1 MKLLSGNIIMILSG
15 DYVRILKGYYKGE
28 IGIVKS
34 FDGFAYRIKLLKKSL
49 EVKIP
54 ESELKI
60 ITKEE
65 LEEDLIKIRFDDG
78 TQINLKDTDLQ
89 YTCNCLKSNFY
100 FKGLFALGKY
110 YSKEEYPD
118 KYNKDYFTQQILR
131 IKNFD
136 KNAVEDIAKIYI
148 YFINCSKILKDIVD
162 KVDFVCLMPNINY
175 KNHVEQWGRI
185 LCEKFDI
192 PDISYNIYIK
202 EDKIDELRYYKYK
215 KARERYKIIN
225 GAFQIKKDNLN
236 LEEKI
241 CLILDDIC
249 TTGLQIN
256 ELTDTLVEVG
266 TKETYAFVIGRTKY

>member
-1 MKLLSGNIIMILSG
+1 MRKLKLILSG
-15 DYVRILKGYYKGE
+15 DYVRILKGYYEGE

-34 FDGFAYRIKLLKKSL
+34 FDGFAYSIKLLKKSL

-54 ESELKI
+54 ENELKK
-60 ITKEE
+60 ITKET
-65 LEEDLIKIRFDDG
+65 LEEHLIKISFDDG
-78 TQINLKDTDLQ
+78 IQIILKDADLR
-89 YTCNCLKSNFY
+89 YNCNCLKNNFC

-118 KYNKDYFTQQILR
+118 KYNNDYFTQQILR
-131 IKNFD
+131 IKNFN
-136 KNAVEDIAKIYI
+136 KNAIEDIAKIYI
-148 YFINCSKILKDIVD
+148 YFINHSKILKDIVD
-162 KVDFVCLMPNINY
+162 KVDCICFMPNINY

-185 LCEKFDI
+185 LCEKLDI
-192 PDISYNIYIK
+192 PDISNNIYIK
-202 EDKIDELRYYKYK
+202 EDKKDELRYYKYK

-225 GAFQIKKDNLN
+225 GAFQIKKNSLN
-236 LEEKI
+236 LEEKT

-266 TKETYAFVIGRTKY
+266 IKEIYAFVIGRTKY